1 MNLQADRVPAPRSLG
16 TRPTLVSPGPAP
28 PVSMTTPLDAALHLA
43 RQRDGR
49 WQLRS
54 TRAEWAAEMLRGR
67 PAGHAVMLLPGL
79 YALCGGA
86 HRLAA
91 RHALAAA
98 RGPATAMCEA
108 SPGTAADAQALR
120 LDTLREHLRRLWL
133 DAPRFAAA
141 GGGATAA
148 PVALDLAAAP
158 FMHAGTDLGDAATET
173 ATRRWVET
181 HVLHGDAD
189 AWLAAW
195 EVDAPTHATRWAATA
210 ATWPAHWLGIVEGL
224 LGDQAAPCRPLR
236 AAASKAGLQALADA
250 LQAQPGFALAPTED
264 GQPAETGCWTRFAE
278 PGPAAA
284 ATRKPSTASSISPR
298 PATHAPLPAPMPLWL
313 RHAARIAE
321 IARLVAHDGASWLA
335 QGRFTPA
342 PNSLPPHAPTPAGAG
357 ITLSASDFASEAST
371 ARLRAGLGW
380 CEMARGLL
388 VHWVRLD
395 ADDRIA
401 AYRVLAPT
409 EWNFHPAGSAAQ
421 ALAACAGADPST
433 GVDMAQVLAAAAAYD
448 PCVELRLEG
457 RPQEPADA

>member
-1 MNLQADRVPAPRSLG
+1 MS
-16 TRPTLVSPGPAP
+16 
-28 PVSMTTPLDAALHLA
+28 TPLDAALHLA

-54 TRAEWAAEMLRGR
+54 TRAEWAAAMLRGR
-67 PAGHAVMLLPGL
+67 PAGHAPMLLPGL

-98 RGPATAMCEA
+98 RGPASDATCEGATSA
-108 SPGTAADAQALR
+108 STDAQALR

-133 DAPRFAAA
+133 DAPRVAAA
-141 GGGATAA
+141 GGGAVAA
-148 PVALDLAAAP
+148 PAALDLAAAP
-158 FMHAGTDLGDAATET
+158 FMPAATDLGDAATEA
-173 ATRRWVET
+173 ATRRWVES
-181 HVLHGDAD
+181 HVLHGDAE

-195 EVDAPTHATRWAATA
+195 EADAASHAARWGATA
-210 ATWPAHWLGIVEGL
+210 DTWPARWLGIVRGL
-224 LGDQAAPCRPLR
+224 LGDRAAPCRPLR
-236 AAASKAGLQALADA
+236 AAASEAGLEALADA
-250 LQAQPGFALAPTED
+250 LRTQAGFALAPTEG
-264 GQPAETGCWTRFAE
+264 GQPAETGCWTRLAD
-278 PGPAAA
+278 PRLAGLAHVAAA
-284 ATRKPSTASSISPR
+284 AT
-298 PATHAPLPAPMPLWL
+298 PAPMQPLWL

-321 IARLVAHDGASWLA
+321 IARLVSHGGATWLA

-342 PNSLPPHAPTPAGAG
+342 ADAAQTVGTPAANATRAAGTPPDAVHTTLGASESASGAPTPP
-357 ITLSASDFASEAST
+357 
-371 ARLRAGLGW
+371 LREGLGW

-401 AYRVLAPT
+401 DYRVLAPT

-421 ALAACAGADPST
+421 ALAACAGQTPST
-433 GVDMAQVLAAAAAYD
+433 GVDMAQLLATAAAYD
-448 PCVELRLEG
+448 PCVELRLED